1 MLPFTEK
8 VLEIIKEIPSGS
20 VMTYGQIAAIAGS
33 KRGARQVARILHSM
47 SEKYSLP
54 WHRVVNAQGKIVLH
68 NQELAN
74 RQKELLENEGVFI
87 QEDQRID
94 LNHYKYT
101 GEMAFE
107 KEKEDFPW
115 E

>member
-47 SEKYSLP
+47 SETYSLP
-54 WHRVVNAQGKIVLH
+54 WHRVVNAQGEIVLQD
-68 NQELAN
+68 QEQAN
-74 RQKELLENEGVFI
+74 RQKELLEIEGVLI
-87 QEDQRID
+87 QKDQKID

-101 GEMAFE
+101 GEMAFK
-107 KEKEDFPW
+107 KEPEDFPW

>member
-1 MLPFTEK
+1 MPFTEN
-8 VLEIIKEIPSGS
+8 VLEIIKQIPSGR

-47 SEKYSLP
+47 SGKYSLP
-54 WHRVVNAQGKIVLH
+54 WHRVVNAKGEIALH
-68 NQELAN
+68 NHELAN
-74 RQKELLENEGVFI
+74 RQKELLELEGVFI
-87 QEDQRID
+87 QNNQRFD

-101 GEMAFE
+101 GEMAFK